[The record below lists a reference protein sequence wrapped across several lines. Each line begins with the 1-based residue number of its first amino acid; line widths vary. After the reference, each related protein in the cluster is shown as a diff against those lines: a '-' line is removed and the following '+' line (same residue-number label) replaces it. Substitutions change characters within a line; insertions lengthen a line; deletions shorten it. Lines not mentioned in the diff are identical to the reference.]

1 MTHMEQTFLSIK
13 DFAARAGVS
22 AQAIYKRL
30 NNPVDELTTWLKID
44 GKRKMLDIQALSL
57 FQSTQVD
64 NQVEQPVVNPIQPV
78 DNRLIEMLQAELAAK
93 NAQIERL
100 QDQVTQAHQLLSQEQ
115 QLRAVAEQRILML
128 ESGQGEQPK
137 SEPEPAAEAAQDE
150 PIQDEPQPSR
160 PWWKFWK

>member
-1 MTHMEQTFLSIK
+1 MEQTFLSIK

-30 NNPVDELTTWLKID
+30 NNPVDELTTWLKTD
-44 GKRKMLDIQALSL
+44 GKRKMLDAEALFL
-57 FQSTQVD
+57 FQSTQEPTVD
-64 NQVEQPVVNPIQPV
+64 NQPV
-78 DNRLIEMLQAELAAK
+78 DNDSSTVEQQLIAMLQAELAAK

-150 PIQDEPQPSR
+150 PIQDEPQPKR
-160 PWWKFWK
+160 PWWQFWK

>member
-1 MTHMEQTFLSIK
+1 MEQTFLSIK

-64 NQVEQPVVNPIQPV
+64 NQV
-78 DNRLIEMLQAELAAK
+78 
-93 NAQIERL
+93 
-100 QDQVTQAHQLLSQEQ
+100 
-115 QLRAVAEQRILML
+115 
-128 ESGQGEQPK
+128 
-137 SEPEPAAEAAQDE
+137 
-150 PIQDEPQPSR
+150 
-160 PWWKFWK
+160 

>member
-1 MTHMEQTFLSIK
+1 MEQTFLSIK

-30 NNPVDELTTWLKID
+30 NTPVDALAAWLKID

-64 NQVEQPVVNPIQPV
+64 NQVEQPV

-137 SEPEPAAEAAQDE
+137 SEPEPAAEAVQDE
-150 PIQDEPQPSR
+150 PIQDEPQPKR
-160 PWWKFWK
+160 PWGQFWK